1 MSVDL
6 LLSAGR
12 GPQECAWA
20 VAQLA
25 RRLADSAARQGL
37 AVERREQVPAERS
50 GTFRSVVIR
59 IRGNGATRFAASWT
73 GTLCWQAPSPY
84 RKGVSRKNWYVIAGH
99 PPASGETVVVDTE
112 RHFALNRSIAVRLLR
127 SRLSRADSLA
137 AGEAV
142 TARWRIHDELVRG
155 DPVRVERPAAR

>member
-1 MSVDL
+1 
-6 LLSAGR
+6 
-12 GPQECAWA
+12 
-20 VAQLA
+20 
-25 RRLADSAARQGL
+25 
-37 AVERREQVPAERS
+37 
-50 GTFRSVVIR
+50 
-59 IRGNGATRFAASWT
+59 
-73 GTLCWQAPSPY
+73 
-84 RKGVSRKNWYVIAGH
+84 
-99 PPASGETVVVDTE
+99 VVVDTE